1 MRKQIKTMATTIP
14 DINAHIIIGK
24 DRISGYLVDKTNVA
38 LDHIEKIRRSVTYHR
53 PEEIDGS
60 VNKLITKLEKEYY
73 KKNAPTKDHNKTEDQ
88 GIFSYAY
95 SSVDNPSNLDGDWAA
110 STSAKNHA
118 YFVRHVL
125 PALDQ
130 LDLTGDIESQLS
142 AISDQIIKDTHA
154 SKKSIKTEQTTEG
167 AMSKIVMLNTILS
180 NLLALFP
187 DLPPIQ
193 LPVGEHKR
201 VKRREQ
207 LKFLLDEWR
216 VRISHILLDEAAAV
230 DLALA
235 AALMFCGGLRTGEA
249 AAVKLGDIKVVDD
262 RYCSLFIAKRLDN
275 KGEITHNLKTANAYR
290 MIILPYYFLCLYIRR
305 IEYLLGI
312 GISQEQINDMPV
324 CDLKGR
330 NASELSKYFRQVF
343 VRSGISAEQLDS
355 IRPLMAREP
364 DIVDGVR
371 ETDISAYILR
381 RDWAGRMAN
390 VCAMSAEDV
399 DYYLGHGNRDVK
411 SAYYLDA
418 AKSAETARLMER
430 YVYLPE
436 CSLNPAYSPIVL
448 TKPQDIV
455 LGIGIGYMFKNCSNK
470 KIVVTVRT
478 LSPEPGSASSF
489 DSPKRPRKLTIKGVP
504 ETVDERGTR
513 PIIGPGYANDHYKGD
528 VEK

>member
-1 MRKQIKTMATTIP
+1 
-14 DINAHIIIGK
+14 
-24 DRISGYLVDKTNVA
+24 
-38 LDHIEKIRRSVTYHR
+38 
-53 PEEIDGS
+53 
-60 VNKLITKLEKEYY
+60 
-73 KKNAPTKDHNKTEDQ
+73 
-88 GIFSYAY
+88 
-95 SSVDNPSNLDGDWAA
+95 
-110 STSAKNHA
+110 
-118 YFVRHVL
+118 
-125 PALDQ
+125 
-130 LDLTGDIESQLS
+130 
-142 AISDQIIKDTHA
+142 
-154 SKKSIKTEQTTEG
+154 
-167 AMSKIVMLNTILS
+167 
-180 NLLALFP
+180 
-187 DLPPIQ
+187 
-193 LPVGEHKR
+193 
-201 VKRREQ
+201 
-207 LKFLLDEWR
+207 
-216 VRISHILLDEAAAV
+216 
-230 DLALA
+230 
-235 AALMFCGGLRTGEA
+235 
-249 AAVKLGDIKVVDD
+249 
-262 RYCSLFIAKRLDN
+262 
-275 KGEITHNLKTANAYR
+275 
-290 MIILPYYFLCLYIRR
+290 
-305 IEYLLGI
+305 
-312 GISQEQINDMPV
+312 MPV

-330 NASELSKYFRQVF
+330 NASELSKYCRQVF
-343 VRSGISAEQLDS
+343 ARSGISAEQLDS

-390 VCAMSAEDV
+390 VCGMSAEDV

-470 KIVVTVRT
+470 KIVVTART